1 MVSQSN
7 EIIGERTS
15 SSPQKQSAAPTAIQ
29 QDSSS
34 STGRKTNPSGMSV
47 IRESLQSKGIP
58 PHTLNIIMSSWRES
72 TQRQYGTYLQ
82 KWQNFCSRRSVDP
95 ISPTINQVLEFFT
108 ELYDNNCGYSA
119 LNSARSALS
128 ALISLPGDLSI
139 GNHPL
144 ITRFLKGVFQIR
156 PALPRYSSIWDVNVV
171 LKYLKSVAPATRLSL
186 KELSYKVTMLLLL
199 LSGQRLQ
206 TMKLLNIRDF
216 SYTSSSFSFQISS
229 KVKQTRPGTH
239 LPSLTFKAYA
249 PDRRLCVYTYLKE
262 YLARTEKLRGQETQL
277 LISFQKPYKGVSTDT
292 IGRWAKTVL
301 SQAGIDTAIFSAHST
316 RAASVSAAKK
326 KGVPLDTIMST
337 AGWSNA
343 GTFKAYYDK
352 PVQDCSSVTYG
363 DVILS

>member
-1 MVSQSN
+1 M
-7 EIIGERTS
+7 
-15 SSPQKQSAAPTAIQ
+15 
-29 QDSSS
+29 
-34 STGRKTNPSGMSV
+34 
-47 IRESLQSKGIP
+47 
-58 PHTLNIIMSSWRES
+58 
-72 TQRQYGTYLQ
+72 
-82 KWQNFCSRRSVDP
+82 
-95 ISPTINQVLEFFT
+95 
-108 ELYDNNCGYSA
+108 
-119 LNSARSALS
+119 
-128 ALISLPGDLSI
+128 
-139 GNHPL
+139 
-144 ITRFLKGVFQIR
+144 
-156 PALPRYSSIWDVNVV
+156 

-186 KELSYKVTMLLLL
+186 KELSYKVAMLLLL

-292 IGRWAKTVL
+292 IGRWAKIVL
-301 SQAGIDTAIFSAHST
+301 SQAGIDNAIFSAHST

-326 KGVPLDTIMST
+326 KRVPLDTIMST

-363 DVILS
+363 DGILS

>member
-1 MVSQSN
+1 MVSPSN

-15 SSPQKQSAAPTAIQ
+15 SSSQKQSAAPTAIQ

-47 IRESLQSKGIP
+47 FRESLQSKGIP
-58 PHTLNIIMSSWRES
+58 PHTLNIIMSSWREP
-72 TQRQYGTYLQ
+72 TQRQY
-82 KWQNFCSRRSVDP
+82 FCSRRSVDP

-128 ALISLPGDLSI
+128 ALISFPGDLSI

-171 LKYLKSVAPATRLSL
+171 LKYLKSEAPATRLSL

-199 LSGQRLQ
+199 LSGPRLQ

-262 YLARTEKLRGQETQL
+262 YLAQTENLRGQETQL
-277 LISFQKPYKGVSTDT
+277 LISFQKPYKGVSTHT
-292 IGRWAKTVL
+292 IGRWAKIVL

-326 KGVPLDTIMST
+326 NGVPLDTIIST

-352 PVQDCSSVTYG
+352 PVHDCSSVTYG

>member
-1 MVSQSN
+1 M
-7 EIIGERTS
+7 
-15 SSPQKQSAAPTAIQ
+15 
-29 QDSSS
+29 
-34 STGRKTNPSGMSV
+34 
-47 IRESLQSKGIP
+47 
-58 PHTLNIIMSSWRES
+58 
-72 TQRQYGTYLQ
+72 Q

-108 ELYDNNCGYSA
+108 ELYDNKCGYSA

-144 ITRFLKGVFQIR
+144 ITRFLKGVFQIW

-239 LPSLTFKAYA
+239 LPSLTFKSYA
-249 PDRRLCVYTYLKE
+249 PDRRMCVYTYLKE

-326 KGVPLDTIMST
+326 KGVPLETIMST

-352 PVQDCSSVTYG
+352 PVQDCSAVTYG
-363 DVILS
+363 DVILR